1 MRSDHPDSKYVFTI
15 FQYLKELAIKF
26 RDNVIMVCAETK
38 QRNNGVCES
47 KQPITWGK

>member
-1 MRSDHPDSKYVFTI
+1 MRSGHPDSKYVFTI

-26 RDNVIMVCAETK
+26 RDNAIMVCAESK